1 MINNISIFIVD
12 DHFMVIEGIRSIL
25 QDEENINWL
34 GHSMSASSCMDF
46 LDKYRPDV
54 IFMDISLPDE
64 SGIELCRKVKKQ
76 YPRIKILG
84 LSTYNQQ
91 SVIRDMLKNGAS
103 GYLLKNASKDELT
116 DAIASVMKG
125 ENYLCME
132 AAESLQN
139 IENTNPIIT
148 KREKE
153 VLSLIC
159 NGFTNP
165 EIAERLFISLPTAN
179 THRKSLL
186 QKFGAKNVAS
196 LVKMAVEAKV
206 FQ

>member
-1 MINNISIFIVD
+1 MMNNISVFIVD

-34 GHSMSASSCMDF
+34 GHSMNASSCMDF
-46 LDKYRPDV
+46 LEKYRPDV
-54 IFMDISLPDE
+54 ILMDISLPDE
-64 SGIELCRKVKKQ
+64 SGIDLCRKVKKQ
-76 YPRIKILG
+76 YPKIKILG

-103 GYLLKNASKDELT
+103 GYLLKNASKEELT
-116 DAIASVMKG
+116 DAISSVMKG
-125 ENYLCME
+125 ESYLCME
-132 AAESLQN
+132 AAESLKN
-139 IENTNPIIT
+139 PETSVPIIT

-153 VLSLIC
+153 VLGLIC
-159 NGFTNP
+159 DGFTNT
-165 EIAERLFISLPTAN
+165 EIAEKLFISLPTAN

-186 QKFGAKNVAS
+186 AKFGAKNVAS
-196 LVKMAVEAKV
+196 LVKMAVEAKA